1 MLILGAPLGFIL
13 YMMFSAMGPFM
24 TELYPTEV
32 RGAGQGFCYNS
43 GRAIG
48 ALFPALVGFLSDRLG
63 LASAI
68 LLFSLL
74 AYGLMLLALLMLPET
89 RGRAVAAIQPGETTS
104 ASLAPSPAGH

>member
-1 MLILGAPLGFIL
+1 
-13 YMMFSAMGPFM
+13 MMFSAMGPFM

-48 ALFPALVGFLSDRLG
+48 ALFPALVGFLSAKLG
-63 LASAI
+63 LGGAI

-74 AYGLMLLALLMLPET
+74 AYGLMLLALAMLPET
-89 RGRAVAAIQPGETTS
+89 KGRSLDSIMPDG
-104 ASLAPSPAGH
+104 LAPSAAGHAG

>member
-1 MLILGAPLGFIL
+1 
-13 YMMFSAMGPFM
+13 
-24 TELYPTEV
+24 LYPTEV

-74 AYGLMLLALLMLPET
+74 AYGIMLLALIMLPET
-89 RGRAVAAIQPGETTS
+89 KGRSVAAIEPGDMSSLPTS
-104 ASLAPSPAGH
+104 PVAVRDGLA